1 MGNAAAKELD
11 ETKLGVG
18 TIDDGKAIAKAF
30 VTGDDGS
37 TMIKNKG
44 KTWVKFTDDEE
55 TPLWS
60 YKHKGLFRKQ
70 TIVMDSEEKVVAII
84 FTGKKTMFACD
95 TYIVRKI
102 PAFDG
107 QPPLTAEELEGGN
120 LKEIAGDEPLY
131 KFAKIE
137 SSSKLSTA
145 SCTYSL
151 YGEGDALTALYT
163 GEKLASLGFRAI
175 FKDTD
180 GTAIAKA
187 SVPGMALSPQVEAA
201 SKVDMLA
208 VVSMGY
214 QLTGDESAAGALA
227 GAGVV

>member
-30 VTGDDGS
+30 VTGDEGI
-37 TMIKNKG
+37 TKIKNKG
-44 KTWVKFTDDEE
+44 KKWIKYTDDEE
-55 TPLWS
+55 TLLWS
-60 YKHKGLFRKQ
+60 YKHVGMFRKH
-70 TIVMDSEEKVVAII
+70 TIVLDSEEKPLAII
-84 FTGKKTMFACD
+84 FTGEKTMSSCN

-107 QPPLTAEELEGGN
+107 QEPLTAEELEGGGI
-120 LKEIAGDEPLY
+120 KDTAGDEPLY

-137 SSSKLSTA
+137 SSKKLTTA
-145 SCTYSL
+145 KCTYSL
-151 YGEGDALTALYT
+151 YGEGDALTTIYE
-163 GEKLASLGFRAI
+163 GEKLSSMGFRAI

-187 SVPGMALSPQVEAA
+187 NVPGMSFSPHVETA

-208 VVSMGY
+208 IVSMGY